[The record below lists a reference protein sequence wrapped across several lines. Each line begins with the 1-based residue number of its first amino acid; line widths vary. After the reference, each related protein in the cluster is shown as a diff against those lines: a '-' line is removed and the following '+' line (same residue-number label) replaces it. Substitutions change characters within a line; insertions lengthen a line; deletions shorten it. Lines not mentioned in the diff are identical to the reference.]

1 MDFIEQLPLSNGYT
15 DILVI
20 VDWLTKQAI
29 FIPTTRSID
38 ATGLA
43 QLFIENVF
51 SKYGTPS
58 HVTSNCRIE
67 FISKFFK
74 SLANGLNMKLHFTSG
89 YYLLGRTS
97 HTSKGPV
104 SLLSSPRS

>member
-29 FIPTTRSID
+29 FIPTIRSID

-43 QLFIENVF
+43 QLFIKNVF
-51 SKYGTPS
+51 SKRSTPS
-58 HVTSNCRIE
+58 HVISDHRVE
-67 FISKFFK
+67 FVSKFFK
-74 SLANGLNMKLHFTSG
+74 SLANRLNMKLHFTLG
-89 YYLLGRTS
+89 YYSEANG
-97 HTSKGPV
+97 
-104 SLLSSPRS
+104 

>member
-38 ATGLA
+38 AIGLA

-51 SKYGTPS
+51 SKHGTPS
-58 HVTSNCRIE
+58 YVTSNCRVE